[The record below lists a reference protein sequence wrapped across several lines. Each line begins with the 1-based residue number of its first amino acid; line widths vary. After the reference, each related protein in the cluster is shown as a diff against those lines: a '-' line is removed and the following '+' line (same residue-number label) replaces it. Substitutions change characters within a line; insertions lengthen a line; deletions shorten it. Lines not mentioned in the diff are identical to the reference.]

1 MSVPQSTH
9 KLIKYYLFRFPQ
21 MFLLNPGD
29 KVAQLVDW
37 QLEVFDNLVQGIGE
51 RFVILVGENVV
62 NATIFK
68 EVLLQER

>member
-1 MSVPQSTH
+1 
-9 KLIKYYLFRFPQ
+9 
-21 MFLLNPGD
+21 MFLLYPGN